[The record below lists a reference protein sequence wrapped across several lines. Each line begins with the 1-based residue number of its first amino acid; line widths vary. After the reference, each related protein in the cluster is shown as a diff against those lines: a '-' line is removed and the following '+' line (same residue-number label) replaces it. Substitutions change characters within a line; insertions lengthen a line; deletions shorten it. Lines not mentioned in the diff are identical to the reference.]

1 MGSTDENVPAAEN
14 PETASAAAG
23 NPVAAGPA
31 AVSPTAAGP
40 EPGHGQTAIGT
51 SEPGAEEAYERYRA
65 ARERYAVAKYEYKA
79 AQYALKAARLREQVA
94 AGGSG
99 GKRGK
104 TEKRDKDGTR
114 DHHHHRRRHRHG
126 GHQEHRDYGQHGQ
139 YGHVEGDSQEGV
151 AGRGALGPVETRD
164 SSDRRKGRQVVL
176 DVISTERLGEH
187 FQRLTLGGPG
197 FTDFRDNHYTDKYVK
212 ILFVDPALELTP
224 PYDVQTLRKSLPKHQ
239 RPVRRTYTVHS
250 VDAEAGTLVID
261 FVLHGDSGVAGPW
274 AAAAKVGDQVAFAGP
289 GGKYAPD
296 AAADAH
302 LLVGDESALPAISA
316 ALAEMPEDATGQ
328 AFIEVG
334 GPADEWELTVPSG
347 VEVTWL
353 HRGGEYR
360 LGRSQLAATVE
371 GIGRAEWPAG
381 RVHAFVHGE
390 KSMVKRL
397 RRHLT
402 EERGVD
408 RKMLSLSSYWT
419 YGKADD

>member
-1 MGSTDENVPAAEN
+1 MGSTDENVPTAES

-23 NPVAAGPA
+23 NPAAPSAATGPA
-31 AVSPTAAGP
+31 AGSGRPAG
-40 EPGHGQTAIGT
+40 GS
-51 SEPGAEEAYERYRA
+51 SEPSAAEAYERYRA

-94 AGGSG
+94 AGGTVS
-99 GKRGK
+99 KRGK
-104 TEKRDKDGTR
+104 RDKYGKHGKD
-114 DHHHHRRRHRHG
+114 DHHHRRSHRHG
-126 GHQEHRDYGQHGQ
+126 VRQERSDDGQYGQ
-139 YGHVEGDSQEGV
+139 YGHADGDVRDGV
-151 AGRGALGPVETRD
+151 TGHGALGPVETRD

-176 DVISTERLGEH
+176 DVVSTERLGEH
-187 FQRLTLGGPG
+187 FQRLTLGGRG
-197 FTDFRDNHYTDKYVK
+197 FADFRDNHFTDKYVK
-212 ILFVDPALELTP
+212 ILFVDPALGLTP
-224 PYDVQTLRKSLPKHQ
+224 PYDVQALRKSLPKHQ

-250 VDAEAGTLVID
+250 VDDEAGTVVID

-274 AAAAKVGDQVAFAGP
+274 AAAAQVGDPVAFAGP

-296 AAADAH
+296 PTADAH

-316 ALAEMPEDATGQ
+316 ALAALPDGAVGQ

-371 GIGRAEWPAG
+371 GIGRSEWPAG

-408 RKMLSLSSYWT
+408 RRMLSLSSYWT
-419 YGKADD
+419 YGQADD

>member
-1 MGSTDENVPAAEN
+1 MGSTEEHVPAAGSGQ
-14 PETASAAAG
+14 PAG
-23 NPVAAGPA
+23 G
-31 AVSPTAAGP
+31 SP
-40 EPGHGQTAIGT
+40 EPGA
-51 SEPGAEEAYERYRA
+51 AEVYERYLA
-65 ARERYAVAKYEYKA
+65 ARERYAVAKYDYKA

-94 AGGSG
+94 AGGTV

-104 TEKRDKDGTR
+104 RDKYGKYD
-114 DHHHHRRRHRHG
+114 HHHRRRHRHAG
-126 GHQEHRDYGQHGQ
+126 NPEHSDYGQRGQ
-139 YGHVEGDSQEGV
+139 YGHADGESEEGV
-151 AGRGALGPVETRD
+151 AGQGALGPVETRD
-164 SSDRRKGRQVVL
+164 SSDRRKGKQVVL
-176 DVISTERLGEH
+176 DVVSTERLGEH

-197 FTDFRDNHYTDKYVK
+197 FAAFRDNHFTDKYVK
-212 ILFVDPALELTP
+212 ILFVDPVLGLTP
-224 PYDVQTLRKSLPKHQ
+224 PYDVQALRKSLPKHQ

-250 VDAEAGTLVID
+250 VDAEAETLVID

-274 AAAAKVGDQVAFAGP
+274 AAAAQVGDQVAFAGP

-296 AAADAH
+296 PTADAH
-302 LLVGDESALPAISA
+302 LMVGDESALPAISA
-316 ALAEMPEDATGQ
+316 ALAAMPEDATGQ
-328 AFIEVG
+328 VFIEVG
-334 GPADEWELTVPSG
+334 GPADEWELTVPPG

-371 GIGRAEWPAG
+371 GIGRTEWPTG

-408 RKMLSLSSYWT
+408 RNMLSLSSYWT